1 MESLEQ
7 RTIAKVTARLVPFLI
22 LCYFVA
28 YLDRVN
34 VGFAALTM
42 NKDLGLSASAFGFG
56 AGIFFLA
63 YFLFEVPSNLFLER
77 VGARKWI
84 ARIMFTW
91 GLISGAMAFVSGET
105 SFYVVR
111 VLLGIAEAGFFPG
124 IIFFLTL
131 WFPAVYRAR
140 IIGYFMAAIP
150 LSTVIG
156 APVSGLLL
164 GLDGVMGLKG
174 WQWLFILEAV
184 PALILSVVVF
194 FYLTDRPADA
204 TWLQPDERAWL
215 VARLAAERRSA
226 NRCAATASAEALLNP
241 KVLALSVVYFGAVAT
256 NYGLSFFL
264 PQIVKA
270 FGVSNVQTGLR
281 PALPYVVGGGRHRA
295 VGPPLGSQAGAPVP
309 PRVPAARR
317 VRRDRARRPLLD
329 DPALKMAAL
338 SVAGFGIFG
347 CLPVFWTFP
356 TAFLSGAA
364 AAGGIALINSL
375 GNLAGFAG
383 PYAMGRLK
391 DLTGTYTG
399 GLLSCRRSASSAMI
413 IGPGPVSSSTEGLCP
428 DSPTRALAAARRPW
442 PLAIAHSLIASFQ
455 GDVYATLA
463 RNAEPGS
470 RLRRAVVP
478 AQPGVHARRAA
489 VADARHR
496 RDVGDLQRDLRRA
509 HRAVSRTPGP
519 ARSGLRRCARVDGRG
534 GHAYTVDEM
543 PQLAGA
549 AGVLRRDG
557 DVDRDRC

>member
-1 MESLEQ
+1 MKAVVTGAAGTEPLEQ
-7 RTIAKVTARLVPFLI
+7 RTIAKVSARLVPFLI
-22 LCYFVA
+22 VCYFVA

-34 VGFAALTM
+34 VSFAALTM

-91 GLISGAMAFVSGET
+91 GVLSGGMAFIVGEK
-105 SFYVVR
+105 SFYIVR

-124 IIFFLTL
+124 IIFYLTL

-140 IIGYFMAAIP
+140 IVGYFMAAIP

-164 GLDGVMGLKG
+164 SLDGFLGLRG
-174 WQWLFILEAV
+174 WQWLFVLEAA

-204 TWLQPDERAWL
+204 AWLEPDERAWL
-215 VARLAAERRSA
+215 VARLDDERWQRETVRRYSV
-226 NRCAATASAEALLNP
+226 REALLNP

-270 FGVSNVQTGLR
+270 FGISDVQAGVVA
-281 PALPYVVGGGRHRA
+281 ALPYVVGLVSIVFWGHRSDRKLERRFHLA
-295 VGPPLGSQAGAPVP
+295 FPLFVASAGIAIST
-309 PRVPAARR
+309 A
-317 VRRDRARRPLLD
+317 LD
-329 DPALKMAAL
+329 DPTMKMAAL

-356 TAFLSGAA
+356 AAFLSGAA
-364 AAGGIALINSL
+364 AAGGIALINSI

-383 PYAMGRLK
+383 PYAMGSIK
-391 DLTGTYTG
+391 DMTGSYTG
-399 GLLSCRRSASSAMI
+399 GLLSLSAV
-413 IGPGPVSSSTEGLCP
+413 G
-428 DSPTRALAAARRPW
+428 
-442 PLAIAHSLIASFQ
+442 LIAMAI
-455 GDVYATLA
+455 VLA
-463 RNAEPGS
+463 
-470 RLRRAVVP
+470 LR
-478 AQPGVHARRAA
+478 H
-489 VADARHR
+489 DHS
-496 RDVGDLQRDLRRA
+496 
-509 HRAVSRTPGP
+509 H
-519 ARSGLRRCARVDGRG
+519 
-534 GHAYTVDEM
+534 
-543 PQLAGA
+543 
-549 AGVLRRDG
+549 
-557 DVDRDRC
+557 